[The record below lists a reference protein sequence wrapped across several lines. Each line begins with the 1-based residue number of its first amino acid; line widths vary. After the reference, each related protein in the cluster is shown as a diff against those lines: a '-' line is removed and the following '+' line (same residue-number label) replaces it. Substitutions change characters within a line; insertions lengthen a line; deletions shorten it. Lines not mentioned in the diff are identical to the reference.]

1 MKNKSIE
8 TRKNQQNSMQLTLAL
23 MLQKAKRLHDNIK
36 IALRITQV
44 RERER
49 ESTLH
54 NEEPTVFK
62 TLH

>member
-1 MKNKSIE
+1 
-8 TRKNQQNSMQLTLAL
+8 MQLTLPL

-44 RERER
+44 RERE
-49 ESTLH
+49 STLH

>member
-44 RERER
+44 RERE
-49 ESTLH
+49 STLH